1 MPDQVGHDDSMKS
14 YLKFLSR
21 NKLYTAIEFIG
32 LAVSLAFVIL
42 IGSYVLQQRKA
53 ARGYPEWK
61 NTYVVGITYGSVEMG
76 PRTGLAGLLKENVP
90 EIEMASVYSYLGIQG
105 NIGDVP
111 IHNGMIAGVNADF
124 LDMFPIRWVS
134 GNIDELLESNTV
146 AIKEQFAQEMFPGED
161 VLGKVWT
168 YGEQTCTIVAVFR
181 DFGSPVFRDDE
192 LVLLQV
198 RENGE
203 LTGGYTGGCTCI
215 VRSDESE
222 DKLVADIDAVMET
235 HLKKT
240 WERDESRAM
249 KNGSIERMDR
259 LYFSDLNSG
268 SVFLK
273 GNKSLLKMLSAV
285 VLLLLLS
292 AVFNY
297 INLSSAL
304 AGRRVKEM
312 GMRTVLGASREQI
325 VWNFLKES
333 LVFTAACTVM
343 AVLLA
348 YAFRPVFTHYV
359 DARVSYSPVSVPFAW
374 HWDFGRVAM
383 VFGLALLIGLVAG
396 WIPSR
401 IASRFDAIRV
411 IKGDYRTASKRI
423 LSKIFIVFQTGLS
436 VLLIAFSLVMER
448 QYSHLIHRPLGAN
461 VDGLYYQNLVRGTGH
476 EDALKALPFVSGMDQ
491 IEGFPGHPYMTLSV
505 QDKETG
511 GMVSCAFLY
520 CGLEAFRMYGFEVVE
535 DFHAPNGE
543 GFWLSESAFHR
554 FGTDPS
560 DPRMPDFLGGWLEGT
575 VAGVVK
581 DFALTDAAHVNDDLL
596 GILYVNGDPDAQY
609 HYRVLR
615 IEGDRKEAEKEL
627 QALYKRFSME
637 RDGYEGIPSLSGF
650 MKDLLDARLGEAENY
665 MRLIE
670 LFMFLAVMVA
680 LLGLLAMSA
689 LYASERTHD
698 IAVRKVFGST
708 VEGETLKSVGS
719 YMILV
724 CISCLIAVPVAVWL
738 AGKYLEDF
746 NYRISGYGWV
756 FAVAA
761 LITLAISFLAVL
773 WQNLKA
779 AKTNPAVE
787 LKKE

>member
-1 MPDQVGHDDSMKS
+1 MKS
-14 YLKFLSR
+14 YIKFLSR

-42 IGSYVLQQRKA
+42 IGSYVRQQWQI

-61 NTYVVGITYGSVEMG
+61 KTYAVGLTYECVEMA
-76 PRTGLAGLLKENVP
+76 PRSGMAELLKESVP
-90 EIEMASVYSYLGIQG
+90 EIEKASIYSNLGIG
-105 NIGDVP
+105 GTIGDVP
-111 IHNGMIAGVNADF
+111 IHDGSIAGANPDF

-134 GNIDELLESNTV
+134 GNPDALLESQTV
-146 AIKEQFAQEMFPGED
+146 AITEQFAREHFPGED
-161 VLGKVWT
+161 VIGKVWEDGYGKT
-168 YGEQTCTIVAVFR
+168 YTVVAVFR
-181 DFGSPVFRDDE
+181 DFGSPIFRNEDLVFLQIRANEE
-192 LVLLQV
+192 L
-198 RENGE
+198 RKGW
-203 LTGGYTGGCTCI
+203 TGSTTCF

-222 DKLVADIDAVMET
+222 EKLTADIDAVLESHNRME
-235 HLKKT
+235 
-240 WERDESRAM
+240 WGRDEARTM

-259 LYFSDLNSG
+259 LYFSDLNG
-268 SVFLK
+268 GNQVFLK

-292 AVFNY
+292 AIFNY

-312 GMRTVLGASREQI
+312 GMRSVLGASREQI
-325 VWNFLKES
+325 VWNYLKES
-333 LVFTAACTVM
+333 LVFTAVCTVV

-359 DARVSYSPVSVPFAW
+359 DAHVSYSPVSVPFAW
-374 HWDFGRVAM
+374 HWDFGTVAM
-383 VFGLALLIGLVAG
+383 VIGLTLLIGLVAG
-396 WIPSR
+396 WVPSR

-411 IKGDYRTASKRI
+411 IKGDYRTTSKRI
-423 LSKIFIVFQTGLS
+423 LSKVFIVFQTGLS

-448 QYSHLIHRPLGAN
+448 QYSHMIHRPLGAN
-461 VDGLYYQNLVRGTGH
+461 VDGLYNQYLVRGTGH
-476 EDALKALPFVSGMDQ
+476 EDALKALPFVSEMDQ
-491 IEGFPGHPYMTLSV
+491 TNGYPGNPYMTMSM

-511 GMVSCAFLY
+511 GTVSFAFLY
-520 CGLEAFRMYGFEVVE
+520 CGPEAFKMYGFEVVE

-543 GFWLSESAFHR
+543 GYWLSESAFR
-554 FGTDPS
+554 KFGTDPAE
-560 DPRMPDFLGGWLEGT
+560 PKMPEILGEWYQGT

-596 GILYVNGDPDAQY
+596 GILSVYDDPDSR
-609 HYRVLR
+609 YRVLR
-615 IEGDRKEAEKEL
+615 IEGDHKEAEKEL

-637 RDGYEGIPSLSGF
+637 RDGYEGIPELSGF
-650 MKDLLDARLGEAENY
+650 MKDQLDAKLGEAENY

-689 LYASERTHD
+689 LYASEHTHD

-708 VEGETLKSVGS
+708 VRRETLKSVGS
-719 YMILV
+719 YMVLV
-724 CISCLIAVPVAVWL
+724 GISCLIAVPVAVWL

-746 NYRISGYGWV
+746 NYRISGYGWI
-756 FAVAA
+756 FAVAV

>member
-1 MPDQVGHDDSMKS
+1 MKS

-53 ARGYPEWK
+53 AQGYPEWK
-61 NTYVVGITYGSVEMG
+61 NIYAVGTAYGTVEMG
-76 PRTGLAGLLKENVP
+76 PRTGLAGLLKERVP
-90 EIEMASVYSYLGIQG
+90 EIDKASVYSYLGIG
-105 NIGDVP
+105 GKVGDVP
-111 IHNGMIAGVNADF
+111 LHDARIAGVNADF
-124 LDMFPIRWVS
+124 LDMFPVRWVS
-134 GNIDELLESNTV
+134 GNPDELLESNTV
-146 AIKEQFAQEMFPGED
+146 AIKERFAREMFPGED
-161 VLGKVWT
+161 VIGKVWE
-168 YGEQTCTIVAVFR
+168 YEEQTGTVVAVFR

-192 LVLLQV
+192 LVLMQV
-198 RENGE
+198 KENGE
-203 LTGGYTGGCTCI
+203 LSRGYTGGTTCFI
-215 VRSDESE
+215 RSGESE
-222 DKLVADIDAVMET
+222 AKLMADIDAVLESHFRME
-235 HLKKT
+235 
-240 WERDESRAM
+240 WDRDEAREM

-268 SVFLK
+268 TQVFQK

-312 GMRTVLGASREQI
+312 GMRSVLGASREQI
-325 VWNFLKES
+325 VWNYLKES
-333 LVFTAACTVM
+333 LVFTAVCTVA

-359 DARVSYSPVSVPFAW
+359 DAHVSYSPVSVPFAW
-374 HWDFGRVAM
+374 NWNFWTVAM
-383 VFGLALLIGLVAG
+383 VIGLSLVIGLAAG
-396 WIPSR
+396 WVPSR

-411 IKGDYRTASKRI
+411 IKGDYRTTSKRV
-423 LSKIFIVFQTGLS
+423 LSKVFIVFQTGLS

-448 QYSHLIHRPLGAN
+448 QYSHMIHRPLGAN
-461 VDGLYYQNLVRGTGH
+461 VDGLYFQYLVQGTGH
-476 EDALKALPFVSGMDQ
+476 EDALKALPFVSEMDKTN
-491 IEGFPGHPYMTLSV
+491 GFPGEPYMTISM
-505 QDKETG
+505 QDNEMG
-511 GMVSCAFLY
+511 GTVSCSFLY
-520 CGLEAFRMYGFEVVE
+520 CGPEAFRMYGFEVLE

-543 GFWLSESAFHR
+543 GYWLSESAFRR
-554 FGTDPS
+554 FGTDPAE
-560 DPRMPDFLGGWLEGT
+560 PRMPGLLGEWFQGP

-581 DFALTDAAHVNDDLL
+581 DFALTDAAHVDDNLL
-596 GILYVNGDPDAQY
+596 GILSVNDDQGSS
-609 HYRVLR
+609 YRVLR
-615 IEGDRKEAEKEL
+615 IEGDHKNAEKEL
-627 QALYKRFSME
+627 QALYKRFSLE
-637 RDGYEGIPSLSGF
+637 RDGYEGIPGLSGF
-650 MKDLLDARLGEAENY
+650 MKDQLDARLGEAENY

-708 VEGETLKSVGS
+708 VRGETLKSVGA

-724 CISCLIAVPVAVWL
+724 GISCLIAVPVAVWL

-746 NYRISGYGWV
+746 NYRISGYGWI
-756 FAVAA
+756 FAVAVF
-761 LITLAISFLAVL
+761 ITLAISFLAVL

>member
-1 MPDQVGHDDSMKS
+1 MKS

-53 ARGYPEWK
+53 AHGYPEWK
-61 NTYVVGITYGSVEMG
+61 NTYVVGTTYGSVEMA
-76 PRTGLAGLLKENVP
+76 PRTGLAGLLKESVP
-90 EIEMASVYSYLGIQG
+90 EIEKATVYSYLGIG
-105 NIGDVP
+105 GKVGDVP
-111 IHNGMIAGVNADF
+111 LHNANIAGANADF
-124 LDMFPIRWVS
+124 LDMFPIKWVS
-134 GNIDELLESNTV
+134 GNPDELLESNTV
-146 AIKEQFAQEMFPGED
+146 AIKERFAREMFPGED
-161 VLGKVWT
+161 VIGKVWE
-168 YGEQTCTIVAVFR
+168 YGEQTSTVVAVFR
-181 DFGSPVFRDDE
+181 DLGSPIFRDDE
-192 LVLLQV
+192 LVLLQIKD
-198 RENGE
+198 NGE
-203 LTGGYTGGCTCI
+203 LSRGYTGGTTCI
-215 VRSDESE
+215 VRSNESE
-222 DKLVADIDAVMET
+222 DKLTADIDAVLEN
-235 HLKKT
+235 HLRNS
-240 WERDESRAM
+240 WGRDETRAM

-259 LYFSDLNSG
+259 MYFSDLNRG
-268 SVFLK
+268 DQIFLK

-312 GMRTVLGASREQI
+312 GVRTVLGASRAQI
-325 VWNFLKES
+325 VWNYLKES
-333 LVFTAACTVM
+333 LVFAVACTVM

-348 YAFRPVFTHYV
+348 YAFRPIFTHYI
-359 DARVSYSPVSVPFAW
+359 DARVINSPISVPFAW
-374 HWDFGRVAM
+374 HWNFGTVAM
-383 VFGLALLIGLVAG
+383 VIGLALVIGLIAG
-396 WIPSR
+396 WVPSR

-411 IKGDYRTASKRI
+411 IKGDYRTTSKRI

-436 VLLIAFSLVMER
+436 VLLIAFSLIMER
-448 QYSHLIHRPLGAN
+448 QYSHMIHRPLGAN
-461 VDGLYYQNLVRGTGH
+461 VDGLYYQYIVRGTGH

-491 IEGFPGHPYMTLSV
+491 TNGFPGLPYMTMSI
-505 QDKETG
+505 QEKETG
-511 GMVSCAFLY
+511 GTINCAFVY
-520 CGLEAFRMYGFEVVE
+520 CGPEAFRMYGFEVME
-535 DFHAPNGE
+535 DFHAPNGD
-543 GFWLSESAFHR
+543 GYWLSESAYR
-554 FGTDPS
+554 KFGTDPVE
-560 DPRMPDFLGGWLEGT
+560 PKMPDFMGEWYQGP

-596 GILYVNGDPDAQY
+596 GILSVYDDLDSPF
-609 HYRVLR
+609 RVLR
-615 IEGDRKEAEKEL
+615 IEGDRKKAEKEL
-627 QALYKRFSME
+627 QELYKRFSIE
-637 RDGYEGIPSLSGF
+637 KDGYEGLPGMNGF
-650 MKDLLDARLGEAENY
+650 MKDQLDARLGEAENY

-670 LFMFLAVMVA
+670 LFMALAVLVA

-708 VEGETLKSVGS
+708 IGGETLKSVGA

-724 CISCLIAVPVAVWL
+724 GISCLIAVPVAVWL

-746 NYRISGYGWV
+746 NYRISGYGWI
-756 FAVAA
+756 FAVAV
-761 LITLAISFLAVL
+761 LITFAISFLAVL

-779 AKTNPAVE
+779 AKTNPAIE

>member
-1 MPDQVGHDDSMKS
+1 MNS

-42 IGSYVLQQRKA
+42 IGAYVRQQWQI

-61 NTYVVGITYGSVEMG
+61 KTYAVGLTYECVEMA
-76 PRTGLAGLLKENVP
+76 PRSGMAELLKESVP
-90 EIEMASVYSYLGIQG
+90 EIEKASIYSNLGIG
-105 NIGDVP
+105 GTIGDVP
-111 IHNGMIAGVNADF
+111 IHDGSIAGANPDF

-134 GNIDELLESNTV
+134 GNPDALLESNTV
-146 AIKEQFAQEMFPGED
+146 ALKEQFAREHFPGED
-161 VLGKVWT
+161 VIGKVWEDGYGKT
-168 YGEQTCTIVAVFR
+168 YTVVAVFR
-181 DFGSPVFRDDE
+181 DFGSQIFRDDDLVFLQIRANEE
-192 LVLLQV
+192 L
-198 RENGE
+198 RKGW
-203 LTGGYTGGCTCI
+203 TGSTTCF
-215 VRSDESE
+215 VRSDESVE
-222 DKLVADIDAVMET
+222 KLTADIDAVLESHNRME
-235 HLKKT
+235 
-240 WERDESRAM
+240 WGRDETRAM
-249 KNGSIERMDR
+249 KNGSIERLDR
-259 LYFSDLNSG
+259 LYFSDLNG
-268 SVFLK
+268 GNQVFLK

-292 AVFNY
+292 AIFNY

-312 GMRTVLGASREQI
+312 GMRSVLGASREQI
-325 VWNFLKES
+325 VWNYLKES
-333 LVFTAACTVM
+333 LVFTAVCTVV

-359 DARVSYSPVSVPFAW
+359 DAHVSYSPVSVPFAW
-374 HWDFGRVAM
+374 HWDFGTITM
-383 VFGLALLIGLVAG
+383 VIGLTLLIGLVAG
-396 WIPSR
+396 WVPSR

-411 IKGDYRTASKRI
+411 IKGDYRTTSKRI
-423 LSKIFIVFQTGLS
+423 LSKVFIVFQTGLS

-448 QYSHLIHRPLGAN
+448 QYSHMIHRPLGAN
-461 VDGLYYQNLVRGTGH
+461 VDGLYNQCLVRGTGH
-476 EDALKALPFVSGMDQ
+476 EDALKALPFVSEMDQ
-491 IEGFPGHPYMTLSV
+491 TNGYPGNPYMTMSM

-511 GMVSCAFLY
+511 GTVSFAFLY
-520 CGLEAFRMYGFEVVE
+520 CGPEAFKMYGFEVVE

-543 GFWLSESAFHR
+543 GYWLSESAFR
-554 FGTDPS
+554 KFGTDPAE
-560 DPRMPDFLGGWLEGT
+560 PKMPEILGEWYQGT

-596 GILYVNGDPDAQY
+596 GILSVYDDPDSR
-609 HYRVLR
+609 YRVLR
-615 IEGDRKEAEKEL
+615 IEGDHKEAEKEL

-637 RDGYEGIPSLSGF
+637 RDGYEGIPELSGF
-650 MKDLLDARLGEAENY
+650 MKDQLDAKLGEAENY

-708 VEGETLKSVGS
+708 VRGETLKSVGS
-719 YMILV
+719 YMVLV
-724 CISCLIAVPVAVWL
+724 GLSCLIAVPVAVWL

-746 NYRISGYGWV
+746 NYRISGYGWI
-756 FAVAA
+756 FAVAV

-779 AKTNPAVE
+779 ARTNPAVE

>member
-1 MPDQVGHDDSMKS
+1 MKS

-53 ARGYPEWK
+53 AQGYPEWK
-61 NTYVVGITYGSVEMG
+61 NTYVVGTTYGSVEMG
-76 PRTGLAGLLKENVP
+76 PRTGLAGLLKESVP
-90 EIEMASVYSYLGIQG
+90 GIEKASVYSYLGIG
-105 NIGDVP
+105 GKVGEVTLHDAK
-111 IHNGMIAGVNADF
+111 IAGVNADF
-124 LDMFPIRWVS
+124 LDIFPIRWVS
-134 GNIDELLESNTV
+134 GNPDALLESNTV
-146 AIKEQFAQEMFPGED
+146 AITERFAREMFPGED
-161 VLGKVWT
+161 VIGKVWE
-168 YGEQTCTIVAVFR
+168 YGEQTSTVVAVFR
-181 DFGSPVFRDDE
+181 DFGSSIFHDDK

-198 RENGE
+198 KENGE
-203 LTGGYTGGCTCI
+203 LTRGYTGGATCI
-215 VRSDESE
+215 VRSSEPE
-222 DKLVADIDAVMET
+222 DKLTADIDAVLES
-235 HLKKT
+235 HLRLE
-240 WERDESRAM
+240 WGRDEARTM

-259 LYFSDLNSG
+259 LYFSDLNRG
-268 SVFLK
+268 DQIFLK

-292 AVFNY
+292 AIFNY

-325 VWNFLKES
+325 VWSFLRES
-333 LVFTAACTVM
+333 LVFTAACTVI

-348 YAFRPVFTHYV
+348 YAFRPAFTHYI
-359 DARVSYSPVSVPFAW
+359 DARVYNSPVSVPFAW
-374 HWDFGRVAM
+374 HWDFGTVTM
-383 VFGLALLIGLVAG
+383 VIGLSLLIGLAAG
-396 WIPSR
+396 WVPSR

-411 IKGDYRTASKRI
+411 IKGDYRTTSKRI
-423 LSKIFIVFQTGLS
+423 LSKVFIVFQTGLS

-448 QYSHLIHRPLGAN
+448 QYSHMIHRPLGAN
-461 VDGLYYQNLVRGTGH
+461 VDGLYYQYLVRGTGH
-476 EDALKALPFVSGMDQ
+476 EDALKALPFISEMDQ
-491 IEGFPGHPYMTLSV
+491 TNGFPGQPYMTMSM
-505 QDKETG
+505 QDQETG
-511 GMVSCAFLY
+511 GTVSCGFLY
-520 CGLEAFRMYGFEVVE
+520 CGPEAFRMYGFEVVE

-543 GFWLSESAFHR
+543 GYWLSESAFR
-554 FGTDPS
+554 KFGTDPAE
-560 DPRMPDFLGGWLEGT
+560 PRMPDILGEWFQGT

-596 GILYVNGDPDAQY
+596 GILSVNDDLDAP
-609 HYRVLR
+609 YRVLR
-615 IEGDRKEAEKEL
+615 IDGNRKEAEKEL

-650 MKDLLDARLGEAENY
+650 MKEQLDARLGEAENY

-708 VEGETLKSVGS
+708 IGGETLKSVGS

-724 CISCLIAVPVAVWL
+724 GLSCVIAVPVAVWL

-756 FAVAA
+756 FAVAV
-761 LITLAISFLAVL
+761 LITFVISFLAVL

>member
-1 MPDQVGHDDSMKS
+1 MKS

-42 IGSYVLQQRKA
+42 IGSYVRQQWQI

-61 NTYVVGITYGSVEMG
+61 KTYAVGLTYECVEMA
-76 PRTGLAGLLKENVP
+76 PRSGMAELLKESVP
-90 EIEMASVYSYLGIQG
+90 EIEKASIYSNLGIG
-105 NIGDVP
+105 GTIGDVP
-111 IHNGMIAGVNADF
+111 IHDGSIAGANPDF

-134 GNIDELLESNTV
+134 GNPDALLESQTV
-146 AIKEQFAQEMFPGED
+146 AITEQFAREHFPGED
-161 VLGKVWT
+161 VIGKVWEDGYGKT
-168 YGEQTCTIVAVFR
+168 YTVVAVFR
-181 DFGSPVFRDDE
+181 DFGSPIFRNEDLVFLQIRANEE
-192 LVLLQV
+192 L
-198 RENGE
+198 RKGW
-203 LTGGYTGGCTCI
+203 TGSTTCF

-222 DKLVADIDAVMET
+222 EKLTADIDAVLESHNRME
-235 HLKKT
+235 
-240 WERDESRAM
+240 WGRDETRAM
-249 KNGSIERMDR
+249 KNGSIERLDR
-259 LYFSDLNSG
+259 LYFSDLNG
-268 SVFLK
+268 GNQVFLK

-292 AVFNY
+292 AIFNY

-312 GMRTVLGASREQI
+312 GMRTVLGASRGQI
-325 VWNFLKES
+325 VWNYLRES

-359 DARVSYSPVSVPFAW
+359 DAHVSYSPVSVPFAW
-374 HWDFGRVAM
+374 HWDIGSVAG
-383 VFGLALLIGLVAG
+383 VIGLSLMIGLLAG
-396 WIPSR
+396 WVPSR
-401 IASRFDAIRV
+401 IASRFDTIRV
-411 IKGDYRTASKRI
+411 IKGDYRTTSKRI
-423 LSKIFIVFQTGLS
+423 LSKVFIVFQTGLS

-448 QYSHLIHRPLGAN
+448 QYSHMIHRPLGAN
-461 VDGLYYQNLVRGTGH
+461 VDGLYNQCLVRGTGH
-476 EDALKALPFVSGMDQ
+476 EDALKALPFVSEMDQ
-491 IEGFPGHPYMTLSV
+491 TNGYPGNPYMTMSM

-511 GMVSCAFLY
+511 GTVSFAFLY
-520 CGLEAFRMYGFEVVE
+520 CGQEAFKMYGFEVVE

-543 GFWLSESAFHR
+543 GYWLSESAFR
-554 FGTDPS
+554 KFGTDPAE
-560 DPRMPDFLGGWLEGT
+560 PKMPEILGEWYQGT

-596 GILYVNGDPDAQY
+596 GILSVYDDPDSR
-609 HYRVLR
+609 YRVLR
-615 IEGDRKEAEKEL
+615 IEGDHKEAEKEL

-637 RDGYEGIPSLSGF
+637 RDGYEGIPELSGF
-650 MKDLLDARLGEAENY
+650 MKDQLDAKLGEAENY

-708 VEGETLKSVGS
+708 VRGETLKSVGS
-719 YMILV
+719 YMVLV
-724 CISCLIAVPVAVWL
+724 GLSCLIAVPVAVWL

-746 NYRISGYGWV
+746 NYRISDYGWI
-756 FAVAA
+756 FAVAV

-779 AKTNPAVE
+779 AKTNPAIE

>member
-1 MPDQVGHDDSMKS
+1 MKS

-42 IGSYVLQQRKA
+42 IGSYVLQQRRA
-53 ARGYPEWK
+53 ALGYPEWK
-61 NTYVVGITYGSVEMG
+61 NIYAVGTTYGSVEMG
-76 PRTGLAGLLKENVP
+76 PRTGLAGLLKERVP
-90 EIEMASVYSYLGIQG
+90 EIEKASVYSYLGIEG
-105 NIGDVP
+105 KVGDAP
-111 IHNGMIAGVNADF
+111 IHDGMIAGVNADF

-134 GNIDELLESNTV
+134 GNPDELLQSNTV
-146 AIKEQFAQEMFPGED
+146 AVKEQFVREMFPGED
-161 VLGKVWT
+161 VIGKVWEYEEET
-168 YGEQTCTIVAVFR
+168 STVVAVFR
-181 DFGSPVFRDDE
+181 DFGSPIFRDDE

-198 RENGE
+198 KENGE
-203 LTGGYTGGCTCI
+203 LSRGYTGGTTCFI
-215 VRSDESE
+215 RSDESE
-222 DKLVADIDAVMET
+222 DKLMADVDAVLES
-235 HLKKT
+235 HFRLE
-240 WERDESRAM
+240 WGRDEAREM

-259 LYFSDLNSG
+259 LYFSDLIGGNQ
-268 SVFLK
+268 VFRK

-312 GMRTVLGASREQI
+312 GMRSVLGASREQI

-333 LVFTAACTVM
+333 LVFTAVCTAA

-348 YAFRPVFTHYV
+348 YAFQPVFTHYV
-359 DARVSYSPVSVPFAW
+359 DAHVSYSPVSVPFAW
-374 HWDFGRVAM
+374 DWNFGTVAM
-383 VFGLALLIGLVAG
+383 VIGLSLIIGLAAG
-396 WIPSR
+396 WVPSR

-411 IKGDYRTASKRI
+411 IKGDYRTVSKRI
-423 LSKIFIVFQTGLS
+423 LSKVFIVFQTGLS
-436 VLLIAFSLVMER
+436 IMLIAFSLVMER
-448 QYSHLIHRPLGAN
+448 QYSYMIHRPLGAN
-461 VDGLYYQNLVRGTGH
+461 VEGLYCQYLVQGTGH
-476 EDALKALPFVSGMDQ
+476 EDALKALPFVSEMDQ
-491 IEGFPGHPYMTLSV
+491 TNGFPGEPYMTISME
-505 QDKETG
+505 DKEIG
-511 GMVSCAFLY
+511 GTVSCAFLN
-520 CGLEAFRMYGFEVVE
+520 CGPEAFRMYGFEVVE

-543 GFWLSESAFHR
+543 GYWLSESAFRR
-554 FGTDPS
+554 FGTDPAE
-560 DPRMPDFLGGWLEGT
+560 PKMPGLLGEWFQGP

-596 GILYVNGDPDAQY
+596 GILSVNDDLGSS
-609 HYRVLR
+609 YRVLK

-627 QALYKRFSME
+627 QALYKRFSFE
-637 RDGYEGIPSLSGF
+637 RDGYEGIPELNGF
-650 MKDLLDARLGEAENY
+650 MKDQLDARLGEAENY

-708 VEGETLKSVGS
+708 VRDETLKSVGA

-724 CISCLIAVPVAVWL
+724 GISCLIAVPVAVWL
-738 AGKYLEDF
+738 SGKYLEDF
-746 NYRISGYGWV
+746 NYRISGYGWI
-756 FAVAA
+756 FAVSV

-779 AKTNPAVE
+779 AKTDPASE

>member
-1 MPDQVGHDDSMKS
+1 MKS

-53 ARGYPEWK
+53 AQGYPEWK
-61 NTYVVGITYGSVEMG
+61 NIYAVGTAYGTVEMG
-76 PRTGLAGLLKENVP
+76 PRTGLAGLLKERVP
-90 EIEMASVYSYLGIQG
+90 EIEKASVYSYLGIG
-105 NIGDVP
+105 GKVGDVP
-111 IHNGMIAGVNADF
+111 IHDGMIAGVNADF
-124 LDMFPIRWVS
+124 MDMFPVRWVS
-134 GNIDELLESNTV
+134 GNPDELLESNTV
-146 AIKEQFAQEMFPGED
+146 AIKERFAREMFPGED
-161 VLGKVWT
+161 VIDKVWE
-168 YGEQTCTIVAVFR
+168 YEEQTSTVVAVFR
-181 DFGSPVFRDDE
+181 DFGSPIFRDDE

-198 RENGE
+198 KENGE
-203 LTGGYTGGCTCI
+203 LSRGYTGGTTCFI
-215 VRSDESE
+215 RSGESE
-222 DKLVADIDAVMET
+222 AKLMADIDAVLESHFRME
-235 HLKKT
+235 
-240 WERDESRAM
+240 WDRDEVREM

-259 LYFSDLNSG
+259 VYFSDLNG
-268 SVFLK
+268 GNQVFQK

-312 GMRTVLGASREQI
+312 GMRSVLGASREQI
-325 VWNFLKES
+325 VWNYLKES
-333 LVFTAACTVM
+333 LIFTAVCTVV

-348 YAFRPVFTHYV
+348 YAFRPIFTHYV
-359 DARVSYSPVSVPFAW
+359 DAHVSYSPVSVPFAW
-374 HWDFGRVAM
+374 NWNFWTVAM
-383 VFGLALLIGLVAG
+383 VIGLSLVIGLAAG
-396 WIPSR
+396 WVPSR

-411 IKGDYRTASKRI
+411 IKGDYRTTSKRV
-423 LSKIFIVFQTGLS
+423 LSKVFIVFQTSLS

-448 QYSHLIHRPLGAN
+448 QYSHMIHRPLGA
-461 VDGLYYQNLVRGTGH
+461 DIEGLYCQYLVRGTGH
-476 EDALKALPFVSGMDQ
+476 EDALKALPFVSEMDQ
-491 IEGFPGHPYMTLSV
+491 TNGFPGAPYMTISME
-505 QDKETG
+505 DKEMG
-511 GMVSCAFLY
+511 GTVSCAFLN
-520 CGLEAFRMYGFEVVE
+520 CGPEAFRMYGFEVVE

-543 GFWLSESAFHR
+543 GYWLSESAFRR
-554 FGTDPS
+554 FGTDSAEPK
-560 DPRMPDFLGGWLEGT
+560 MPGLLGEWFQGP

-596 GILYVNGDPDAQY
+596 GILSVNDDLGSS
-609 HYRVLR
+609 YRVIR

-627 QALYKRFSME
+627 QALYKRFSFE
-637 RDGYEGIPSLSGF
+637 RDGYEGIPELNGF
-650 MKDLLDARLGEAENY
+650 MKDQLDARLGEAENY

-708 VEGETLKSVGS
+708 VRDETLKSVGA

-724 CISCLIAVPVAVWL
+724 GISCVIAVPVAVWL
-738 AGKYLEDF
+738 SGKYLEDF
-746 NYRISGYGWV
+746 NYRISGYGWI
-756 FAVAA
+756 FAVAV
-761 LITLAISFLAVL
+761 LITLVISFLAVL

-787 LKKE
+787 LTRE

>member
-1 MPDQVGHDDSMKS
+1 MKS

-21 NKLYTAIEFIG
+21 TKLYTAIEFIG

-53 ARGYPEWK
+53 AHGYPEWK
-61 NTYVVGITYGSVEMG
+61 NTYVIGTTYGSVEMG
-76 PRTGLAGLLKENVP
+76 PRTGLAGLLKESVP
-90 EIEMASVYSYLGIQG
+90 EIEKASVYSYLGIQG
-105 NIGDVP
+105 KVGDVP

-134 GNIDELLESNTV
+134 GNPDELLESNTV
-146 AIKEQFAQEMFPGED
+146 AVKEKFAREMFPGED
-161 VLGKVWT
+161 VIGKVWT
-168 YGEQTCTIVAVFR
+168 YGEGTSTVVAVFR
-181 DFGSPVFRDDE
+181 DFGSPIFRDDE
-192 LVLLQV
+192 LVLLEV

-203 LTGGYTGGCTCI
+203 VTRGFVGGTTCF
-215 VRSDESE
+215 VRSGESE
-222 DKLVADIDAVMET
+222 DKLTADIDAVLES
-235 HLKKT
+235 HLRLT
-240 WERDESRAM
+240 WGRDEARTM

-268 SVFLK
+268 NQDFLK

-292 AVFNY
+292 AIFNY

-312 GMRTVLGASREQI
+312 GVRTVLGASREQI
-325 VWNFLKES
+325 VWNYLKES
-333 LVFTAACTVM
+333 LAFTAASTVI
-343 AVLLA
+343 AIFLA
-348 YAFRPVFTHYV
+348 YAFQPVFSHYV
-359 DARVSYSPVSVPFAW
+359 DARVSRSPISVPFAW
-374 HWDFGRVAM
+374 QWNVGTVAM
-383 VFGLALLIGLVAG
+383 VIGLALLIGLVAG

-411 IKGDYRTASKRI
+411 IKGDYRATSKRI
-423 LSKIFIVFQTGLS
+423 LSKVFIVFQTGLS

-448 QYSHLIHRPLGAN
+448 QYSHMIHRPLGAD
-461 VDGLYYQNLVRGTGH
+461 VDGLYYQFLVRETGH

-491 IEGFPGHPYMTLSV
+491 TDGYPGKPYMTMSV

-511 GMVSCAFLY
+511 GTVSCAFLY
-520 CGLEAFRMYGFEVVE
+520 CGPEAFRMYGFEVVE
-535 DFHAPNGE
+535 DFHAPNGN
-543 GFWLSESAFHR
+543 GYWLSESAFRR
-554 FGTDPS
+554 FGTDPAE
-560 DPRMPDFLGGWLEGT
+560 PRMPDLLGSWFQGT

-581 DFALTDAAHVNDDLL
+581 DFALTDAAHVDDNLL
-596 GILYVNGDPDAQY
+596 GILSVDDDLDA

-615 IEGDRKEAEKEL
+615 IEGNRKEAEVEL
-627 QALYKRFSME
+627 QTLYKRFSME
-637 RDGYEGIPSLSGF
+637 KDGYEGIPALSGF
-650 MKDLLDARLGEAENY
+650 MKDQLDAGLGEAENY
-665 MRLIE
+665 MRMIE
-670 LFMFLAVMVA
+670 LFMLLAVMVA

-689 LYASERTHD
+689 LYASGRTHD

-708 VEGETLKSVGS
+708 VGGETLKSVGA

-724 CISCLIAVPVAVWL
+724 CISCLIAIPLAVWL
-738 AGKYLEDF
+738 AEKYLEGF
-746 NYRISGYGWV
+746 NYRISGYGWI
-756 FAVAA
+756 FAVAVI
-761 LITLAISFLAVL
+761 ITLAISFLAVL

-779 AKTNPAVE
+779 ARTNPATE

>member
-1 MPDQVGHDDSMKS
+1 MKS

-42 IGSYVLQQRKA
+42 IGSYVRQQWQI

-61 NTYVVGITYGSVEMG
+61 KTYVVGLTYECVEMA
-76 PRTGLAGLLKENVP
+76 PRSGMAELLKESVP
-90 EIEMASVYSYLGIQG
+90 EIEKASIYSNLGIG
-105 NIGDVP
+105 GTIGDVP
-111 IHNGMIAGVNADF
+111 IHDGSIAGANPDF

-134 GNIDELLESNTV
+134 GNPDALLESQTV
-146 AIKEQFAQEMFPGED
+146 AITEQFAREHFPGED
-161 VLGKVWT
+161 VIGKVWEDGYGKT
-168 YGEQTCTIVAVFR
+168 YTVVAVFR
-181 DFGSPVFRDDE
+181 DFGSPIFRNEDLVFLQIRANEE
-192 LVLLQV
+192 L
-198 RENGE
+198 RKGW
-203 LTGGYTGGCTCI
+203 TGSTTCF

-222 DKLVADIDAVMET
+222 EKLTADIDAVLESHNRME
-235 HLKKT
+235 
-240 WERDESRAM
+240 WGRDETRAM
-249 KNGSIERMDR
+249 KNGSIERLDR
-259 LYFSDLNSG
+259 LYFSDLNG
-268 SVFLK
+268 GNQVFLK

-292 AVFNY
+292 AIFNY

-304 AGRRVKEM
+304 AGRRVMEM
-312 GMRTVLGASREQI
+312 GMRTVLGASRGQI
-325 VWNFLKES
+325 VWNYLRES

-359 DARVSYSPVSVPFAW
+359 DAHVSYSPVSVPFAW
-374 HWDFGRVAM
+374 HWDIGSVAG
-383 VFGLALLIGLVAG
+383 VIGLSLMIGLLAG
-396 WIPSR
+396 WVPSR
-401 IASRFDAIRV
+401 IASRFDTIRV
-411 IKGDYRTASKRI
+411 IKGDYRTTSKRI
-423 LSKIFIVFQTGLS
+423 LSKVFIVFQTGLS

-448 QYSHLIHRPLGAN
+448 QYSHMIHRPLGAN
-461 VDGLYYQNLVRGTGH
+461 VDGLYNQCLVRGTGH
-476 EDALKALPFVSGMDQ
+476 EDALKALPFVSEMDQ
-491 IEGFPGHPYMTLSV
+491 TNGYPGNPYMTMSM

-511 GMVSCAFLY
+511 GTVSFAFLY
-520 CGLEAFRMYGFEVVE
+520 CGPEAFKMYGFEVVE

-543 GFWLSESAFHR
+543 GYWLSESAFR
-554 FGTDPS
+554 KFGTDPAE
-560 DPRMPDFLGGWLEGT
+560 PKMPEILGEWYQGT

-596 GILYVNGDPDAQY
+596 GILSVYDDPDSR
-609 HYRVLR
+609 YRVLR
-615 IEGDRKEAEKEL
+615 IEGDHKEAEKEL

-637 RDGYEGIPSLSGF
+637 RDGYEGIPELSGF
-650 MKDLLDARLGEAENY
+650 MKDQLDAKLGEAENY

-708 VEGETLKSVGS
+708 VRGETLKSVGS
-719 YMILV
+719 YMVLV
-724 CISCLIAVPVAVWL
+724 GLSCLIAVPVAVWL

-746 NYRISGYGWV
+746 NYRISDYGWI
-756 FAVAA
+756 FAVAV

-779 AKTNPAVE
+779 AKTNPAIE

>member
-1 MPDQVGHDDSMKS
+1 MKS

-42 IGSYVLQQRKA
+42 IGSYVRQQWQI

-61 NTYVVGITYGSVEMG
+61 KTYAVGLTYECVEMA
-76 PRTGLAGLLKENVP
+76 PRSGMAELLKESVP
-90 EIEMASVYSYLGIQG
+90 EIEKASIYSNLGIG
-105 NIGDVP
+105 GTIGDVP
-111 IHNGMIAGVNADF
+111 IHDGSIAGANPDF

-134 GNIDELLESNTV
+134 GNPDALLESQTV
-146 AIKEQFAQEMFPGED
+146 AITEQFAREHFPGED
-161 VLGKVWT
+161 VIGKVWEDGYGKT
-168 YGEQTCTIVAVFR
+168 YTVVAVFR
-181 DFGSPVFRDDE
+181 DFGSPIFRNEDLVFLQIRANEE
-192 LVLLQV
+192 L
-198 RENGE
+198 RKGW
-203 LTGGYTGGCTCI
+203 TGSTTCF

-222 DKLVADIDAVMET
+222 EKLTADIDAVLESHNRME
-235 HLKKT
+235 
-240 WERDESRAM
+240 WGRDETRAM
-249 KNGSIERMDR
+249 KNGSIERLDR
-259 LYFSDLNSG
+259 LYFSDLNG
-268 SVFLK
+268 GNQVFLK

-292 AVFNY
+292 AIFNY

-312 GMRTVLGASREQI
+312 GMRTVLGASRGQI
-325 VWNFLKES
+325 VWNYLRES

-359 DARVSYSPVSVPFAW
+359 DAHVSYSPVSVPFAW
-374 HWDFGRVAM
+374 HWDIGSVAG
-383 VFGLALLIGLVAG
+383 VIGLSLMIGLLAG
-396 WIPSR
+396 WVPSR
-401 IASRFDAIRV
+401 IASRFDTIRV
-411 IKGDYRTASKRI
+411 IKGDYRTTSKRI
-423 LSKIFIVFQTGLS
+423 LSKVFIVFQTGLS

-448 QYSHLIHRPLGAN
+448 QYSHMIHRPLGAN
-461 VDGLYYQNLVRGTGH
+461 VDGLYNQCLVRGTGH
-476 EDALKALPFVSGMDQ
+476 EDALKALPFVSEMDQ
-491 IEGFPGHPYMTLSV
+491 TNGYPGNPYMTMSM

-511 GMVSCAFLY
+511 GTVSFAFLY
-520 CGLEAFRMYGFEVVE
+520 CGPEAFKMYGFEVVE

-543 GFWLSESAFHR
+543 GYWLSESAFR
-554 FGTDPS
+554 KFGTDPAE
-560 DPRMPDFLGGWLEGT
+560 PKMPEILGEWYQGT

-596 GILYVNGDPDAQY
+596 GILSVYDDPDSR
-609 HYRVLR
+609 YRVLR
-615 IEGDRKEAEKEL
+615 IEGDHKEAEKEL

-637 RDGYEGIPSLSGF
+637 RDGYEGIPELSGF
-650 MKDLLDARLGEAENY
+650 MKDQLDAKLGEAENY

-708 VEGETLKSVGS
+708 VRGETLKSVGS
-719 YMILV
+719 YMVLV
-724 CISCLIAVPVAVWL
+724 GLSCLIAVPVAVWL

-746 NYRISGYGWV
+746 NYRISDYGWI
-756 FAVAA
+756 FAVAV

-779 AKTNPAVE
+779 AKTNPAIE

>member
-1 MPDQVGHDDSMKS
+1 MKS

-42 IGSYVLQQRKA
+42 IGSYVRQQWQI

-61 NTYVVGITYGSVEMG
+61 KTYAVGLTYECVEMA
-76 PRTGLAGLLKENVP
+76 PRSGMAELLKESVP
-90 EIEMASVYSYLGIQG
+90 EIEKASIYSNLGIG
-105 NIGDVP
+105 GTIGDVP
-111 IHNGMIAGVNADF
+111 IHDGSIAGANPDF

-134 GNIDELLESNTV
+134 GNPDALLESNTV
-146 AIKEQFAQEMFPGED
+146 ALKEQFAREHFPGED
-161 VLGKVWT
+161 VIGKVWEDGYGKT
-168 YGEQTCTIVAVFR
+168 YTVVAVFR
-181 DFGSPVFRDDE
+181 DFGSQIFRDDDLVFLQIRANEE
-192 LVLLQV
+192 LRKGWTGSTTCFVL
-198 RENGE
+198 
-203 LTGGYTGGCTCI
+203 
-215 VRSDESE
+215 SDESVE
-222 DKLVADIDAVMET
+222 KLTADIDAVLESHNRME
-235 HLKKT
+235 
-240 WERDESRAM
+240 WGRDETRAM

-268 SVFLK
+268 NQVFMK

-292 AVFNY
+292 AIFNY

-312 GMRTVLGASREQI
+312 GMRTVLGASRGQI
-325 VWNFLKES
+325 VWNYLRES

-359 DARVSYSPVSVPFAW
+359 DAHVSYSPVSVPFAW
-374 HWDFGRVAM
+374 HWDIGSVAG
-383 VFGLALLIGLVAG
+383 VIGLSLMIGLLAG
-396 WIPSR
+396 WVPSR
-401 IASRFDAIRV
+401 IASRFDTIRV
-411 IKGDYRTASKRI
+411 IKGDYRTTSKRI
-423 LSKIFIVFQTGLS
+423 LSKVFIVFQTGLS

-448 QYSHLIHRPLGAN
+448 QYSHMIHRPLGAN
-461 VDGLYYQNLVRGTGH
+461 VDGLYNQYLVRGTGH
-476 EDALKALPFVSGMDQ
+476 EDALKALPFVSEMDQ
-491 IEGFPGHPYMTLSV
+491 TNGYPGNPYMTMSL

-511 GMVSCAFLY
+511 GTVSFAFLY
-520 CGLEAFRMYGFEVVE
+520 CGPEAFKMYGFEVVE

-543 GFWLSESAFHR
+543 GYWLSESAFR
-554 FGTDPS
+554 KFGTDPAE
-560 DPRMPDFLGGWLEGT
+560 PKMPEILGEWYQGT

-596 GILYVNGDPDAQY
+596 GILSVYDDPDSP
-609 HYRVLR
+609 YRVLR
-615 IEGDRKEAEKEL
+615 IEGEHKEAEKEL

-637 RDGYEGIPSLSGF
+637 RDGYEGIPELSGF
-650 MKDLLDARLGEAENY
+650 MKDQLDAQLGEAENY

-708 VEGETLKSVGS
+708 VRGETLKSVGS
-719 YMILV
+719 YMVLV
-724 CISCLIAVPVAVWL
+724 GLSCLIAVPVAVWL
-738 AGKYLEDF
+738 SGKYLEDF
-746 NYRISGYGWV
+746 NYRISGYGWI
-756 FAVAA
+756 FAVAV